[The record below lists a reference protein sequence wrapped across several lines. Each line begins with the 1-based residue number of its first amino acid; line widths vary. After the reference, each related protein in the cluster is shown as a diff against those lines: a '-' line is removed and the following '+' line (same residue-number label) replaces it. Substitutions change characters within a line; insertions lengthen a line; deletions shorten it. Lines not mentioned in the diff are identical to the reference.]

1 MNKLGTVMHND
12 TVDHGHGRWQLS
24 IGAVERDTGLSK
36 DTLRVWEKRY
46 GFPQPERDKFG
57 ERVYP
62 QEQVEKLRLLKR
74 LIDRGHRPGKL
85 VSRSVNELLDLA
97 DPQQQPRPALSAQ
110 QGEPTQPFAG
120 FNTNDIAEVQ
130 QQLRDRLANQG
141 LRDFVVDTV
150 AELHH
155 KMSDAWM
162 RGQLALYEERLYSE
176 ALHSTLHSGLAA
188 LPLQNH
194 SPRVL
199 LGTFPNESRTLG
211 LLMIEC
217 LLAGEGATCISLGAQ
232 APVVDMMLAARAQQ
246 ADIVALY
253 FSAAYPITQALE
265 GLIALREQIPEQ
277 TQIWIGSA
285 NPAIVRR
292 APADVGP
299 LPKLEMVPDAVASW
313 RQTHG
318 VGSLSTH

>member
-1 MNKLGTVMHND
+1 MNKLGTAMHNEN
-12 TVDHGHGRWQLS
+12 VDFGRWQLS

-85 VSRSVNELLDLA
+85 VTRSVDELLELA
-97 DPQQQPRPALSAQ
+97 DPRKAQPAPSSQQAAPA
-110 QGEPTQPFAG
+110 QPFAV
-120 FNTNDIAEVQ
+120 FNTNDVAEIQ
-130 QQLRDRLANQG
+130 QQLRDTLTRQG
-141 LRDFVVDTV
+141 LREFVVGTV
-150 AELHH
+150 AELHQQ
-155 KMSDAWM
+155 MSDAWM

-176 ALHSTLHSGLAA
+176 ALHSALHSGLAA
-188 LPLQNH
+188 LPLANH
-194 SPRVL
+194 APRVL
-199 LGTFPNESRTLG
+199 LGTFPNEARTLG

-265 GLIALREQIPEQ
+265 GLTALRDQVPER
-277 TQIWIGSA
+277 TQIWVGSA

-292 APADVGP
+292 APAHIVA
-299 LPKLEMVPDAVASW
+299 LPRIEMVPDAVASW
-313 RQTHG
+313 RQSHA

>member
-1 MNKLGTVMHND
+1 MNKLGTAMHNEN
-12 TVDHGHGRWQLS
+12 VDYGRWQLS

-85 VSRSVNELLDLA
+85 VSRSVGELLELA
-97 DPQQQPRPALSAQ
+97 DPQAQPTTSSSQAP
-110 QGEPTQPFAG
+110 PVQPFAT
-120 FNTNDIAEVQ
+120 FNTNDIAEIQ
-130 QQLRDRLANQG
+130 QQLRDTLMREG
-141 LRDFVVDTV
+141 LREFVIDTV
-150 AELHH
+150 ANLHQQ
-155 KMSDAWM
+155 MNDAWM
-162 RGQLALYEERLYSE
+162 RGQLALYEERLYGE
-176 ALHSTLHSGLAA
+176 ALHSALRSGLAA

-253 FSAAYPITQALE
+253 FSASYPITQALE
-265 GLIALREQIPEQ
+265 GLTALRDQVPER
-277 TQIWIGSA
+277 TQIWVGSA

-292 APADVGP
+292 APANIVP
-299 LPKLEMVPDAVASW
+299 LPKIEMVPDAVASW

-318 VGSLSTH
+318 VGSFSTH

>member
-1 MNKLGTVMHND
+1 MNKLGSVMQN
-12 TVDHGHGRWQLS
+12 VDVARWRLS

-85 VSRSVNELLDLA
+85 VSRSVTELLALV
-97 DPQQQPRPALSAQ
+97 DPQQAQPAMSAQ
-110 QGEPTQPFAG
+110 QDVPTQPFAA
-120 FNTNDIAEVQ
+120 FDTNDIAEVR
-130 QQLRDRLANQG
+130 QQLWDTLTREG
-141 LRDFVVDTV
+141 LREFVMGTV
-150 AELHH
+150 ADLHQQ
-155 KMSDAWM
+155 MSDAWM

-176 ALHSTLHSGLAA
+176 ALHSTLQRGLAA
-188 LPLQNH
+188 LPLQNG

-217 LLAGEGATCISLGAQ
+217 LLASEGAMCISLGAQ

-246 ADIVALY
+246 ADIVGLY

-265 GLIALREQIPEQ
+265 GLTALREQVPEQ
-277 TQIWIGSA
+277 TQIWVGSA

-292 APADVGP
+292 APADVVP
-299 LPKLEMVPDAVASW
+299 LPKFEMVSDAVASW
-313 RQTHG
+313 RQTHS

>member
-1 MNKLGTVMHND
+1 MNKLGMTMHDGNIA
-12 TVDHGHGRWQLS
+12 RWRLS

-85 VSRSVNELLDLA
+85 VSRSVTELLQLV
-97 DPQQQPRPALSAQ
+97 DPQPSRTSMSPEAAQPM
-110 QGEPTQPFAG
+110 QPFAA
-120 FNTNDIAEVQ
+120 FNTQDIADIK
-130 QQLRDRLANQG
+130 QQLRDRLARQG
-141 LRDFVVDTV
+141 LRDFIMQTV
-150 AELHH
+150 AELHQQ
-155 KMSDAWM
+155 MSDAWM

-176 ALHSTLHSGLAA
+176 AIESTLQGGLGAI
-188 LPLQNH
+188 PMQNRT
-194 SPRVL
+194 PRVL

-211 LLMIEC
+211 LTMLEC
-217 LLAGEGATCISLGAQ
+217 LLSIEGASCMSLGAQ
-232 APVVDMMLAARAQQ
+232 TPVVDMMLAARAQQ

-265 GLIALREQIPEQ
+265 GLGALREQLPEP
-277 TQIWIGSA
+277 TQIWVGSA

-292 APADVGP
+292 APADVVA
-299 LPKLEMVPDAVASW
+299 LPKYDMVPEAIASW
-313 RQTHG
+313 RQTHN

>member
-1 MNKLGTVMHND
+1 MNKLGTAMHNEN
-12 TVDHGHGRWQLS
+12 VDFGRWQLS

-85 VSRSVNELLDLA
+85 VARSVDELLELA
-97 DPQQQPRPALSAQ
+97 DPPQSRLTPSSPQATPA
-110 QGEPTQPFAG
+110 QPFAA
-120 FNTNDIAEVQ
+120 FNTNDMAEIQ
-130 QQLRDRLANQG
+130 QQLRDTLMRQG
-141 LRDFVVDTV
+141 LREFVIGTV
-150 AELHH
+150 ANLHH
-155 KMSDAWM
+155 QMSEAWM

-176 ALHSTLHSGLAA
+176 ALHSALRSGLAA
-188 LPLQNH
+188 LPLQSH

-253 FSAAYPITQALE
+253 FSASYPITQALE
-265 GLIALREQIPEQ
+265 GLTALRDQVPER
-277 TQIWIGSA
+277 TQIWMGSA

-292 APADVGP
+292 APANVVP
-299 LPKLEMVPDAVASW
+299 LPKIEMVPDAVASW